1 MKALIISLM
10 IFASSLGYGCA
21 IRNKMVANANT
32 YTEIAQVY
40 EVEEGGVTF
49 ITKDGNLWKVA
60 DFHID
65 KDKEVRLTF
74 DMNGTYNITDDIII
88 NIERI

>member
-10 IFASSLGYGCA
+10 IFVSSLGCGCA
-21 IRNKMVANANT
+21 IGNKMVVNANI
-32 YTEIAQVY
+32 YTETAQVY
-40 EVEEGGVTF
+40 EVEEDGVTF

-60 DFHID
+60 DFHMD

-74 DMNGTYNITDDIII
+74 DMNGTYDITDDIII

>member
-1 MKALIISLM
+1 MKAFIIGSM
-10 IFASSLGYGCA
+10 IFTSSLGCGCA
-21 IRNKMVANANT
+21 IGNKMVANANI
-32 YTEIAQVY
+32 YTESAQVY
-40 EVEEGGVTF
+40 EVNESDVTF
-49 ITKDGNLWKVA
+49 ITKNGNLWKVA

-74 DMNGTYNITDDIII
+74 DMNGTYDIIDDVII

>member
-10 IFASSLGYGCA
+10 IFVLSLGCGCS
-21 IRNKMVANANT
+21 IGNKMVVNANT
-32 YTEIAQVY
+32 YTETAQVY
-40 EVEEGGVTF
+40 EVEEDGVTF

-60 DFHID
+60 DFHMD

-74 DMNGTYNITDDIII
+74 DMNGTYDITDDTII
-88 NIERI
+88 NIEKI

>member
-1 MKALIISLM
+1 MKALIIGLM
-10 IFASSLGYGCA
+10 IFVSSLGCGCA
-21 IRNKMVANANT
+21 IGNKMEANANI
-32 YTEIAQVY
+32 YTETAQVY

-60 DFHID
+60 DFHMD

-74 DMNGTYNITDDIII
+74 DMNGTYDIIDDVII

>member
-10 IFASSLGYGCA
+10 IFVSSLGCGCA
-21 IRNKMVANANT
+21 IGNKMVANANT
-32 YTEIAQVY
+32 YTETAQVY

-49 ITKDGNLWKVA
+49 ITKDGNLWKVS

-74 DMNGTYNITDDIII
+74 DMNGTYDITDDVII

>member
-1 MKALIISLM
+1 M
-10 IFASSLGYGCA
+10 IFVSSLGCGCA
-21 IRNKMVANANT
+21 IGNKMVANANI

-40 EVEEGGVTF
+40 EVEEGYVTF

-60 DFHID
+60 DFYMN

-74 DMNGTYNITDDIII
+74 DMNGTYDITDDVII